1 MLTLPWVMT
10 PGLNL
15 VFIFLVLLSIG
26 VALLYWARGWS
37 RGQATAATVVDW
49 VRSGM
54 TGLGRAGSASPAG
67 NGLLRVPLRYEDT
80 RMRNASATVLLGDQ
94 GEAIEVVLNC
104 DLDRPP
110 RREALISSSRWG
122 LCSRPIRPEETMA
135 QWRLRRLGLYALTSE
150 RKLVEDYREL
160 LHSLLESTAVGMA
173 NLHLNESSPHL
184 TLSLSLESG
193 GLPTPAPVFN
203 LLRRLADTVP
213 QHSR

>member
-1 MLTLPWVMT
+1 MT
-10 PGLNL
+10 FRMTFWQNL
-15 VFIFLVLLSIG
+15 AFLLSLLLSLG
-26 VALLYWARGWS
+26 LALLYWIRGWKS
-37 RGQATAATVVDW
+37 GRSTARNVVDW

-54 TGLGRAGSASPAG
+54 DGLGRAGSASPEG

-80 RMRNASATVLLGDQ
+80 RLKNASATVQLSTQ
-94 GEAIEVVLNC
+94 GEALEVVLRC

-110 RREALISSSRWG
+110 RREALISSTRWG
-122 LCSRPIRPEETMA
+122 LCSRPIGNEETMA

-150 RKLVEDYREL
+150 RRLVEDYREL

-173 NLHLNESSPHL
+173 HLELDPTSPHL
-184 TLSLSLESG
+184 TLTLSLESG
-193 GLPTPAPVFN
+193 GLPTPAPLFT